1 MDLRQ
6 LRYFTVIVESGSLA
20 KASRQLY
27 IAQPSLSQQVA
38 KLEDEV
44 GKQLLNRS
52 SKGVTPTENGL
63 ALYHQARF
71 ILRQVDQAPTI
82 ARRESA
88 EVHGMT
94 SLGLP
99 ATTVMAIGVP
109 LVRRLRERYPNIL
122 LNVVE
127 GMSGHLAQMLRAG
140 QLDMA
145 ILFSPDAAPDL
156 PVISLLE
163 EDLFV
168 LLPKASSLVEPE
180 RTSLTLAETAQLPL
194 ILPTSTHGLRRRI
207 SAEFERRNL
216 LAKVVVEID
225 SLTLLMRCVCEGMG
239 ATIKPMAALNHEIDS
254 GNEWRALSISDTR
267 ISRRNYLYT
276 APVAMLSPAASLV
289 ATEIQHTVRSMA
301 NSGVWPAVKLLD
313 S

>member
-6 LRYFTVIVESGSLA
+6 LHYFTVIVESGSMA

-71 ILRQVDQAPTI
+71 ILRQVDQALTI
-82 ARRESA
+82 ARRDSA

-99 ATTVMAIGVP
+99 ATTVMAMGVP

-127 GMSGHLAQMLRAG
+127 GMSGHLAKMLRAG
-140 QLDMA
+140 ELDMA

-156 PVISLLE
+156 LAIPLLE

-168 LLPKASSLVEPE
+168 LLPKSSPLVEPD

-194 ILPTSTHGLRRRI
+194 ILPTGTHGLRRRI

-216 LAKVVVEID
+216 LAKIVVEID
-225 SLTLLMRCVCEGMG
+225 SLSLLMRCVYEGMG
-239 ATIKPMAALNHEIDS
+239 ATIKPFAALNHEIDS
-254 GNEWRALSISDTR
+254 GNQWRALSISDTR

-289 ATEIQHTVRSMA
+289 ATEVQNMVRSLA
-301 NSGVWPAVKLLD
+301 SSGAWPAVRLLD
-313 S
+313 